1 MNIYND
7 KSIIKWNSQSIHTI
21 EKKKINTC
29 ILYKHLIMHLRKKVC
44 MTPNELFTLF
54 HIGFAIVKKCRWML
68 LYYTYIIPDNIHKKK
83 SQL

>member
-1 MNIYND
+1 MTN
-7 KSIIKWNSQSIHTI
+7 QSLSGILNLFI
-21 EKKKINTC
+21 QLKKKKNQYMHI
-29 ILYKHLIMHLRKKVC
+29 IYKHLIMHLRKKVC